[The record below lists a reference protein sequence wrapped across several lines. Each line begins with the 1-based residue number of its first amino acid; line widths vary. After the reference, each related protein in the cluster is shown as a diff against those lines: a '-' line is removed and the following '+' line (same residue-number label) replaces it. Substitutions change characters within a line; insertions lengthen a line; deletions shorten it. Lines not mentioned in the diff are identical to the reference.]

1 MMGVLRHIESRRA
14 VVLAAHSVAGRASN
28 CVVHL
33 GHVKASNTHAA
44 LRWTGERWEVRD
56 LASLNHTFVNGVR
69 AMPAENVALE
79 RGAELRFGGDT
90 EIWALEDASG
100 PVVVASLLT
109 TDVVRAATDGVL
121 PLPDEEKALV
131 LVVRDGTGQWF
142 VETPEEGRRPAK
154 DGELIVVAGQT
165 WQLTVPPFS
174 PIQGTYTEPATTH
187 VASFTLRF
195 HESVDGEHVSVD
207 LLDEGKVRPL
217 GERTCFDM
225 LLHLARERRK
235 DAADAKLPEA
245 DQGWLFVS
253 DLIHDLNVTE
263 QHLNVMIF
271 RVRAVF
277 AESSVAGAESIVE
290 RRRRQIRIGMESGRL
305 VVG

>member
-1 MMGVLRHIESRRA
+1 MMGVLRHIQSGRT
-14 VVLAAHSVAGRASN
+14 VVLPAHSVAGRAPN
-28 CVVHL
+28 CVIRL
-33 GHVKASNTHAA
+33 DDVKASNTHAA
-44 LRWTGERWEVRD
+44 LRWTGEHWEVRD
-56 LASLNHTFVNGVR
+56 LGSLNHTFVDDTR
-69 AMPAENVALE
+69 AQPGENAVLAV
-79 RGAELRFGGDT
+79 GAALRFGGDT

-100 PVVVASLLT
+100 PVVVANLLT

-142 VETPEEGRRPAK
+142 VEAQEQERRPAK
-154 DGELIVVAGQT
+154 DAEIIVVAGQT

-174 PIQGTYTEPATTH
+174 PIQGTYTEPATPH

-235 DAADAKLPEA
+235 DAEENQLPEA
-245 DQGWLFVS
+245 DQGWLYVS
-253 DLIHDLNVTE
+253 DLIDDLKVTE

-277 AESSVAGAESIVE
+277 AESSPAGAEGVVE

-305 VVG
+305 IVG